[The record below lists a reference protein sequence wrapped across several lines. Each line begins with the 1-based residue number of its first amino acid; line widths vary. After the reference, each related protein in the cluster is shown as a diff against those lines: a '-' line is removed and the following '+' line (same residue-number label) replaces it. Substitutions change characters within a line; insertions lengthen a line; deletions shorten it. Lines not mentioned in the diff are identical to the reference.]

1 MIDLHCHI
9 LPGTDDGA
17 EDIDESL
24 DMARVAAADG
34 IHTLVAT
41 PHVGN
46 GVYAPTPENVDDAV
60 AVLQRVLNQ
69 HRIPLKIIAGAEMH
83 LRPGLRDLYRS
94 GRGPTIG
101 GNGRFMLLELPV
113 HAVPPG
119 ASELI
124 FSFKM
129 DGITP
134 ILAHPERNTA
144 IQQDPDIL
152 LQLVETGALVQ
163 VTAMSVTGA
172 FGSRA
177 GACAARLLKRRLVH
191 VIASDAHDA
200 DYRRPAL
207 TAAVAAAAEILGD
220 RTQALDLVTRIPQHI
235 LDGAVPQVPEPH

>member
-17 EDIDESL
+17 EDIEESL

-34 IHTLVAT
+34 IRTLVAT

-46 GVYAPTPENVDDAV
+46 GVYAPTPKNVDDAV
-60 AVLQRVLNQ
+60 AALQRALDQ

-94 GRGPTIG
+94 GSGPTIG

-113 HAVPPG
+113 HAVPSG
-119 ASELI
+119 VSELI
-124 FSFKM
+124 FGLKM

-177 GACAARLLKRRLVH
+177 GDCAASLLKRRLVH
-191 VIASDAHDA
+191 VLASDAHDA

-207 TAAVAAAAEILGD
+207 MAAVAVAAEILGD
-220 RTQALDLVTRIPQHI
+220 RTQALDLVTRIPQRI
-235 LDGAVPQVPEPH
+235 LDGALPQVPEPH